1 MARAF
6 NGVQMVVLVG
16 AGVGAFYAVAHLSR
30 QAQDN
35 NDSIVAAA
43 THPAVATRAS
53 VIGPAPRPSDAALR
67 TSIEQP
73 QAPASAASGTAA
85 TPDALG
91 DRSTAI
97 PGSTGQPF
105 AAMSWLPPPPP
116 PPRPVVVVAAPPA
129 PPVAPPLP
137 FTFVGMVEQGTP
149 KPQAFLSRGDELL
162 VVSAGDLL
170 DHGAY
175 RVDAMNAGQIVFI
188 HLPTNT
194 KQVIT
199 LSGGSQ

>member
-6 NGVQMVVLVG
+6 NGVQMLVLVG

-35 NDSIVAAA
+35 NDSIVAPA
-43 THPAVATRAS
+43 THPAVATRVS
-53 VIGPAPRPSDAALR
+53 VIGPAPRASDAALR
-67 TSIEQP
+67 PSIEST
-73 QAPASAASGTAA
+73 QAAASGTAA

-105 AAMSWLPPPPP
+105 ASMSWLPPPPP
-116 PPRPVVVVAAPPA
+116 PPKPVVVVAAPPA

-137 FTFVGMVEQGTP
+137 YTFVGMVEQGTP

-175 RVDAMNAGQIVFI
+175 RIETMNAGQIVFT